1 MYTLYREKA
10 YLAGI
15 DVDPVGATR
24 DRAFGILRGCL
35 SGLALDWFDRKILGK
50 RWELHNILANHGQ
63 ANIAGVQV
71 RTMAQINTSNSFRN
85 PSIAHTY
92 ANTPANNAV
101 T

>member
-1 MYTLYREKA
+1 

-15 DVDPVGATR
+15 DVNPVGATR

-63 ANIAGVQV
+63 ANIAGVQGPYYG
-71 RTMAQINTSNSFRN
+71 TDE
-85 PSIAHTY
+85 Y
-92 ANTPANNAV
+92 
-101 T
+101 